1 MMCSDIPSK
10 EELQGEVS
18 VKKAS
23 GKVMQ
28 ATPLV
33 TVVTVC
39 FNPLRDG
46 RKALLAKNL
55 ESVQQQRDVTLEHL
69 IVDGGSDDGTLEFL
83 QQYNNVCHDIRILSK
98 PDSSIYEAM
107 NRGIALARG
116 KYVVFL
122 NSDDY
127 YHRSDG
133 LALSAKALEENGCSF
148 SFAPVLPKGPHT
160 RFTHYHH
167 PQRRLHKVFVTSVIP
182 HPSMLYRRTAL
193 MEMGGY
199 DLAYK
204 LAGDYDMTLRL
215 ISNGHKGCFVNH
227 CFATFVVGGFS
238 TQDKN
243 HELDV
248 REKTRIVKNAH
259 AEAFGIE
266 LTEQESEFLVT
277 KGYYPRK
284 YLSVYIASQ
293 QLVRRAFCGLPKG
306 LACRIARRF
315 NYFKYYLKCILDSGQ
330 ASDAST
336 DGL

>member
-1 MMCSDIPSK
+1 MCSDIPSQ
-10 EELQGEVS
+10 EEFQGEVLE
-18 VKKAS
+18 KKAS
-23 GKVMQ
+23 GKVTQ
-28 ATPLV
+28 EKPVV

-39 FNPLRDG
+39 FNPLKDG
-46 RKALLAKNL
+46 RETLLAKNL
-55 ESVQQQRDVTLEHL
+55 ASVQQQKDVTLEHL
-69 IVDGGSDDGTLEFL
+69 IVDGGSDDGTLKFL
-83 QQYNNVCHDIRILSK
+83 IQYNNVYHDIRILSK
-98 PDSSIYEAM
+98 SDSSIYEAM

-116 KYVVFL
+116 KYVIFL

-133 LALSAKALEENGCSF
+133 LALSVKALEESDCSF
-148 SFAPVLPKGPHT
+148 TFAPVLPKGPHT

-193 MEMGGY
+193 VEMGGY
-199 DLAYK
+199 DQTYRLA
-204 LAGDYDMTLRL
+204 ADYDMTLRL

-238 TQDKN
+238 TQNEN

-259 AEAFGIE
+259 TEAFGIE

-277 KGYYPRK
+277 KGYYPHK
-284 YLSVYIASQ
+284 YLHVYIASQ
-293 QLVRRAFCGLPKG
+293 QLVSRAFCGLPKG
-306 LACRIARRF
+306 VAYRIARRF
-315 NYFKYYLKCILDSGQ
+315 NYFKYYLKCILDSDQ